1 LFKELVSQITT
12 ANVAVKSKTY
22 TAKQD
27 TATGLAS
34 SSGSK
39 SKKGGQLSKTHV
51 DPPAKGKSFML
62 TEGEVVQ
69 SGDDQ
74 IDIRSFG
81 GDSQGGRS
89 AFTDKD
95 STFERRNGSTRGS
108 GVPRSA

>member
-1 LFKELVSQITT
+1 MSQITT
-12 ANVAVKSKTY
+12 ANVAVKTKTY

-39 SKKGGQLSKTHV
+39 KSALSKSKTYV
-51 DPPAKGKSFML
+51 EPQGKGKSFML

-81 GDSQGGRS
+81 GESQGDRS

-95 STFERRNGSTRGS
+95 STFDRREAPS
-108 GVPRSA
+108 GRSRVPHSA